1 MDTKRLLTLGETSSA
16 LGVSHQTV
24 RRMVARGELAFVR
37 VGKRLVRIPAAE
49 VEHLLRAVRQPE
61 EG

>member
-24 RRMVARGELAFVR
+24 RRMVARGELAFVTTS
-37 VGKRLVRIPAAE
+37 GDNGNGDEVR
-49 VEHLLRAVRQPE
+49 
-61 EG
+61 